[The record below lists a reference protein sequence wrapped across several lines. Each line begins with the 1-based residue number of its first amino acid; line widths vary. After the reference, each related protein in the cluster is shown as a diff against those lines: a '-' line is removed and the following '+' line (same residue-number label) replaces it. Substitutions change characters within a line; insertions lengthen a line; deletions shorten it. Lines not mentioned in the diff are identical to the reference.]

1 MWLNSREQLL
11 KGTCGDIVF
20 STAVSRQLLSGFKTE
35 LWTSYQ
41 VGGFFFLSPLPS
53 LLWMVQVKHHSRVQ
67 TRRCKCFMEFIIS
80 IGHPD
85 TRCMFAAGVNLTQ
98 CPLCTVLQVSSGL
111 WSVSHILSATSAL
124 LFLRPMPQKPFAVSC
139 TEVMY
144 LHTLHNAHRFH
155 NGLFSGVWFACVRV
169 RCMHTARLVIH
180 NNTAS

>member
-1 MWLNSREQLL
+1 
-11 KGTCGDIVF
+11 
-20 STAVSRQLLSGFKTE
+20 
-35 LWTSYQ
+35 
-41 VGGFFFLSPLPS
+41 
-53 LLWMVQVKHHSRVQ
+53 MVQVKHHSRVQ